1 MASFIGKSLSSLF
14 GKKKDGKKGKKKRK
28 KGAAKKTRPATTEAT
43 SVDPDTPRPMTPER
57 KKIIEN
63 AMAVQRA
70 KANIF
75 NDLNDE
81 QKQRLYA
88 LAVKTLLRQGPDDKS
103 H

>member
-1 MASFIGKSLSSLF
+1 MASFIRKSMSSLF
-14 GKKKDGKKGKKKRK
+14 GKKGGGKKGKKKRK
-28 KGAAKKTRPATTEAT
+28 KGAAKKTRVASANPPA
-43 SVDPDTPRPMTPER
+43 DPDSPRVMTPQR
-57 KKIIEN
+57 KKIIED

-70 KANIF
+70 KATIF